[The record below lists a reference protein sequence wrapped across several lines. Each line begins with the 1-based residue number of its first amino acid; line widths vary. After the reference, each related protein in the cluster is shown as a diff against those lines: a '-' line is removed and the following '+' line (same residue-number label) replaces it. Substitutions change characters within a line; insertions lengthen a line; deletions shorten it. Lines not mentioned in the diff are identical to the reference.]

1 MKRFV
6 FDVTALIARV
16 TLGVILVAHG
26 WQKWQSGLGATTQQF
41 TQTGVPLPEVAAAFT
56 IAAEVIGGILLIIG
70 FLVRLAALAWFVVGL
85 GAIAFVHAP
94 NGMFVSDGGWE
105 FAAGLAALCLMLIG
119 AGGGRFGIDGII
131 HGAWSRKRER
141 RRLDREG
148 IPASGPGGVPPQGT
162 APQGT
167 APRGD
172 MTREDMSD
180 IDSMFTDDP
189 TKRRP
194 PNR

>member
-6 FDVTALIARV
+6 FDVAALIARV

-26 WQKWQSGLGATTQQF
+26 WQKWQSGLEATAQQF
-41 TQTGVPLPEVAAAFT
+41 TRTGVPLPELAAAFT

-85 GAIAFVHAP
+85 GAIAFVHGP
-94 NGMFVSDGGWE
+94 NGMFVSEGGWE
-105 FAAGLAALCLMLIG
+105 FVAALSALCLLLVG
-119 AGGGRFGIDGII
+119 TGGGRFGIDGLI
-131 HGAWSRKRER
+131 HGAWSRRRER
-141 RRLDREG
+141 RRLEREG
-148 IPASGPGGVPPQGT
+148 IPADGTGSVPRQD
-162 APQGT
+162 A

-172 MTREDMSD
+172 LTREDMSD

>member
-6 FDVTALIARV
+6 FDVAALVARV

-26 WQKWQSGLGATTQQF
+26 WQKWQSGLEATTQQF

-94 NGMFVSDGGWE
+94 NGMFVNEGGWE
-105 FAAGLAALCLMLIG
+105 FAAGLAALCLMLVG
-119 AGGGRFGIDGII
+119 AGGGRIGIDGII

-148 IPASGPGGVPPQGT
+148 VPAGGGGGVPPQGT
-162 APQGT
+162 AP
-167 APRGD
+167 RGD
-172 MTREDMSD
+172 LTREDMNA